1 MTSSLLLGADN
12 GDEAMGLA
20 LLGVVAAENGVAL
33 PAPLEQQVA
42 AAWKALRTTPAPVA
56 QALLMLGGQLPA
68 SQADAVLASI
78 RSEMP
83 TMDRALALVWVQKKL
98 GGPPPP
104 RPPTVALE
112 GQWQQAESQGGLVSW
127 RWAGGKAVPDRLR
140 LAQAAPAGMVAMVQY
155 ESRAAEPHAL
165 PVVVERRILRMK
177 QDGAGYRAEAL
188 KPNEILRTDELYMDE
203 ITLKPAAGARH
214 RFGLLEVALP
224 PGASVEASTWGIKML
239 GGPEPVA
246 LERARHVERR
256 DGYAVPIEP
265 LTGEV
270 KVRHLLRF
278 AQKGRYVLP
287 PARFYRMYQPE
298 QKAFEREGKVI
309 RMLQVG

>member
-1 MTSSLLLGADN
+1 
-12 GDEAMGLA
+12 
-20 LLGVVAAENGVAL
+20 
-33 PAPLEQQVA
+33 
-42 AAWKALRTTPAPVA
+42 
-56 QALLMLGGQLPA
+56 
-68 SQADAVLASI
+68 
-78 RSEMP
+78 MP
-83 TMDRALALVWVQKKL
+83 TMDRALALIWIQKKL
-98 GGPPPP
+98 GGPPPARLP
-104 RPPTVALE
+104 AAGLE
-112 GQWQQAESQGGLVSW
+112 GQWQAVANQSGLPSW
-127 RWAGGKAVPDRLR
+127 RWAEKGQPDRLR
-140 LAQAAPAGMVAMVQY
+140 LAQAASAGMVAMVQY

-177 QDGAGYRAEAL
+177 KESAGYRTEVV
-188 KPNEILRTDELYMDE
+188 KPNETLRTDELYMDE
-203 ITLKPAAGARH
+203 ITLKPAPGARH

-239 GGPEPVA
+239 GGPEAVA

-298 QKAFEREGKVI
+298 QKAFEGEGKTV